1 MEQALAVR
9 WKQSRK
15 SKNGSCNQTGTVF
28 NILHAFD
35 LQLHKIRTQNLQKS
49 TSNLGGT
56 ANNTLPFQVEPEP
69 VLKKVFK
76 SKDKLVTSTMKVKVT
91 NGIKKSNANYG
102 GSTHTYIKQEQ
113 NEDGYSSSGSSTL
126 SHQPPPRKV
135 KRKITALQPE
145 N

>member
-56 ANNTLPFQVEPEP
+56 ANITHIPGGARTDSLRNESGRNSMLHQSICGT
-69 VLKKVFK
+69 KK
-76 SKDKLVTSTMKVKVT
+76 
-91 NGIKKSNANYG
+91 GI
-102 GSTHTYIKQEQ
+102 
-113 NEDGYSSSGSSTL
+113 
-126 SHQPPPRKV
+126 
-135 KRKITALQPE
+135 
-145 N
+145 